1 MKTEMKS
8 SLKLFMRPFLVV
20 LGFMLLYA
28 LVHAVLGFYG
38 EKDSA
43 SISQNL
49 EKTEIERQNSALS
62 PKQEEANT
70 TTTATEE
77 NPTKDS
83 PLPLETATQ
92 KQENKQ
98 EIKQETKQENKQE
111 TKQENKQETK
121 QENKQETKQENKQ
134 ETKQE
139 NKQETKQEQEKEN
152 EPKQNSASSVQ
163 NNQKTP
169 TTPTIGKKPL
179 EYKVA
184 VSGVNVRA
192 FPSTKGKIL
201 GSLAKDKSVKVLE
214 IQNDWAKI
222 EFSNE
227 TKGYV
232 FLKLLKKAE

>member
-8 SLKLFMRPFLVV
+8 FLKLFAQPLLVV
-20 LGFMLLYA
+20 LAFMLLYA
-28 LVHAVLGFYG
+28 LAHAALGFYVK
-38 EKDSA
+38 KDSA
-43 SISQNL
+43 PISPNA
-49 EKTEIERQNSALS
+49 EKTEMERQNSALS

-77 NPTKDS
+77 SPTKDTA
-83 PLPLETATQ
+83 PPLETTA
-92 KQENKQ
+92 QEK
-98 EIKQETKQENKQE
+98 ETKQEI
-111 TKQENKQETK
+111 
-121 QENKQETKQENKQ
+121 
-134 ETKQE
+134 
-139 NKQETKQEQEKEN
+139 KQEQEKEN
-152 EPKQNSASSVQ
+152 ESKQDSVSPVQ

-169 TTPTIGKKPL
+169 TTPLIGKKPL

-201 GSLAKDKSVKVLE
+201 GLLLKNKSVKVLE
-214 IQNDWAKI
+214 IQNDWAEI
-222 EFSNE
+222 EFSNK

>member
-8 SLKLFMRPFLVV
+8 SLKLFVRPFLVV

-28 LVHAVLGFYG
+28 LAHAALGFYG

-49 EKTEIERQNSALS
+49 EKSEIEHQNSALS
-62 PKQEEANT
+62 PKQEETNA

-98 EIKQETKQENKQE
+98 E
-111 TKQENKQETK
+111 
-121 QENKQETKQENKQ
+121 
-134 ETKQE
+134 
-139 NKQETKQEQEKEN
+139 TKQEQEKEN
-152 EPKQNSASSVQ
+152 ESKQNSASPIQ
-163 NNQKTP
+163 NNQKTLS
-169 TTPTIGKKPL
+169 TPTIGKKPL
-179 EYKVA
+179 EYKAA
-184 VSGVNVRA
+184 VNSVNVRA

-201 GSLAKDKSVKVLE
+201 GSLAKNKSVKVLE

>member
-1 MKTEMKS
+1 MKS

-20 LGFMLLYA
+20 LAFMLLYA
-28 LVHAVLGFYG
+28 LVHAMLGFYVK
-38 EKDSA
+38 KDSA

-77 NPTKDS
+77 NPTKDTA
-83 PLPLETATQ
+83 PPLETAAQ
-92 KQENKQ
+92 EKENKQ
-98 EIKQETKQENKQE
+98 EN
-111 TKQENKQETK
+111 
-121 QENKQETKQENKQ
+121 
-134 ETKQE
+134 
-139 NKQETKQEQEKEN
+139 KQEQEKEN
-152 EPKQNSASSVQ
+152 EPKQNSVSPTQ
-163 NNQKTP
+163 NHQKTLS
-169 TTPTIGKKPL
+169 TSTMGKKPL

-184 VSGVNVRA
+184 VNSVNVRA
-192 FPSTKGKIL
+192 FPSTKGKII

-222 EFSNE
+222 ELSNK

>member
-8 SLKLFMRPFLVV
+8 SLKLFVRPFLVV

-28 LVHAVLGFYG
+28 LAHAVLGFYG

-62 PKQEEANT
+62 PKQEETNT
-70 TTTATEE
+70 ATTATEE

-83 PLPLETATQ
+83 PLPLETPTQ

-98 EIKQETKQENKQE
+98 ET
-111 TKQENKQETK
+111 
-121 QENKQETKQENKQ
+121 
-134 ETKQE
+134 
-139 NKQETKQEQEKEN
+139 KQETKQEQEKEN
-152 EPKQNSASSVQ
+152 ESKQNSVSPIQ
-163 NNQKTP
+163 NNQKTLS
-169 TTPTIGKKPL
+169 TPTIEKKPL
-179 EYKVA
+179 EYKAA

>member
-8 SLKLFMRPFLVV
+8 SLKLFVRPFLVV

-28 LVHAVLGFYG
+28 LVHVALGFYG

-62 PKQEEANT
+62 PKQEETNT

-83 PLPLETATQ
+83 PLPLETPTQ
-92 KQENKQ
+92 EKEN
-98 EIKQETKQENKQE
+98 
-111 TKQENKQETK
+111 
-121 QENKQETKQENKQ
+121 
-134 ETKQE
+134 KQE

-152 EPKQNSASSVQ
+152 EPKQNSASPTQ

-169 TTPTIGKKPL
+169 TTSTIGKKPL
-179 EYKVA
+179 EYKAA
-184 VSGVNVRA
+184 VNSVNVRA

-201 GSLAKDKSVKVLE
+201 GSLAKNKSVKVLE
-214 IQNDWAKI
+214 IQNDWAEI

>member
-1 MKTEMKS
+1 M
-8 SLKLFMRPFLVV
+8 
-20 LGFMLLYA
+20 LYA
-28 LVHAVLGFYG
+28 LVHAALGFYG

-49 EKTEIERQNSALS
+49 EKTEIEHQNSVLS

-77 NPTKDS
+77 NPTKDP

-92 KQENKQ
+92 KQE
-98 EIKQETKQENKQE
+98 T
-111 TKQENKQETK
+111 
-121 QENKQETKQENKQ
+121 
-134 ETKQE
+134 
-139 NKQETKQEQEKEN
+139 KQETKQEQEKEN

-169 TTPTIGKKPL
+169 TIPAIGKKPL

>member
-1 MKTEMKS
+1 MKTEMRY

-28 LVHAVLGFYG
+28 LVHAALGFYAK
-38 EKDSA
+38 KDSA

-62 PKQEEANT
+62 PKQEETNT

-77 NPTKDS
+77 NPTKDP

-92 KQENKQ
+92 
-98 EIKQETKQENKQE
+98 
-111 TKQENKQETK
+111 
-121 QENKQETKQENKQ
+121 KQ

-152 EPKQNSASSVQ
+152 EPKQNSASPAQ
-163 NNQKTP
+163 NNQKTLS
-169 TTPTIGKKPL
+169 TPTIGKKPL

-201 GSLAKDKSVKVLE
+201 GSLAKNKSVKVLE

>member
-8 SLKLFMRPFLVV
+8 SLKLFVPPFLVV
-20 LGFMLLYA
+20 LAFMLLYA
-28 LVHAVLGFYG
+28 LAHAALGFYG

-49 EKTEIERQNSALS
+49 EKTETERPNSALS
-62 PKQEEANT
+62 PKQEETNT

-77 NPTKDS
+77 NPTKDP

-92 KQENKQ
+92 KQE
-98 EIKQETKQENKQE
+98 I
-111 TKQENKQETK
+111 
-121 QENKQETKQENKQ
+121 
-134 ETKQE
+134 
-139 NKQETKQEQEKEN
+139 KQETKQEQEKEN
-152 EPKQNSASSVQ
+152 EPKQNSVSPVQ

-169 TTPTIGKKPL
+169 TTPLMGKKPL

-201 GSLAKDKSVKVLE
+201 GLLAKDKSVKVLE

>member
-1 MKTEMKS
+1 M
-8 SLKLFMRPFLVV
+8 
-20 LGFMLLYA
+20 LYA
-28 LVHAVLGFYG
+28 LAHAALGFYG

-49 EKTEIERQNSALS
+49 EKTEMERQNSTLS
-62 PKQEEANT
+62 PKQEETNT

-77 NPTKDS
+77 NPTKDP
-83 PLPLETATQ
+83 PLPLETPTQ
-92 KQENKQ
+92 EK
-98 EIKQETKQENKQE
+98 
-111 TKQENKQETK
+111 
-121 QENKQETKQENKQ
+121 
-134 ETKQE
+134 E

-152 EPKQNSASSVQ
+152 EPKQNSTSPIQ
-163 NNQKTP
+163 NHQKTLS
-169 TTPTIGKKPL
+169 TPTIGKKPL
-179 EYKVA
+179 EYKAA
-184 VSGVNVRA
+184 VNSVNVRA

-201 GSLAKDKSVKVLE
+201 GSLAKNKSVKVLE

>member
-1 MKTEMKS
+1 MKS
-8 SLKLFMRPFLVV
+8 SLKLFMRSFLVV

-28 LVHAVLGFYG
+28 LAHAALGFYG

-49 EKTEIERQNSALS
+49 EKTEIERSSTLS

-70 TTTATEE
+70 ATTATEE
-77 NPTKDS
+77 SPTKDS
-83 PLPLETATQ
+83 PFPLETPTQ
-92 KQENKQ
+92 
-98 EIKQETKQENKQE
+98 
-111 TKQENKQETK
+111 
-121 QENKQETKQENKQ
+121 
-134 ETKQE
+134 KQE

-152 EPKQNSASSVQ
+152 ESKQNSASPAQ
-163 NNQKTP
+163 NHQKTLS
-169 TTPTIGKKPL
+169 TPIIGKKPL
-179 EYKVA
+179 EYKAA
-184 VSGVNVRA
+184 VNSVNVRA

-201 GSLAKDKSVKVLE
+201 GSLAKNKSVKVLE

>member
-1 MKTEMKS
+1 MKS
-8 SLKLFMRPFLVV
+8 SLKLFVRSFLVV

-28 LVHAVLGFYG
+28 LAHAALGFYG

-43 SISQNL
+43 SISQKL

-62 PKQEEANT
+62 PKQEEANA

-83 PLPLETATQ
+83 PLPLETPTQ
-92 KQENKQ
+92 KQEA
-98 EIKQETKQENKQE
+98 
-111 TKQENKQETK
+111 
-121 QENKQETKQENKQ
+121 
-134 ETKQE
+134 KQE

-152 EPKQNSASSVQ
+152 ESKQNSASPIQ
-163 NNQKTP
+163 NNQKTLS
-169 TTPTIGKKPL
+169 TPTIGKKPL
-179 EYKVA
+179 EYKAA
-184 VSGVNVRA
+184 VNSVNVRA

-201 GSLAKDKSVKVLE
+201 GSLAKNKSVKVLE

>member
-20 LGFMLLYA
+20 LAFMLLYV
-28 LVHAVLGFYG
+28 LVHAALGFYVK
-38 EKDSA
+38 KDSA
-43 SISQNL
+43 SINQNL
-49 EKTEIERQNSALS
+49 EKTETERQNGALS
-62 PKQEEANT
+62 PKEESNA

-77 NPTKDS
+77 NPTKDTA
-83 PLPLETATQ
+83 PPLETATQ
-92 KQENKQ
+92 EK
-98 EIKQETKQENKQE
+98 ETKQEI
-111 TKQENKQETK
+111 
-121 QENKQETKQENKQ
+121 
-134 ETKQE
+134 
-139 NKQETKQEQEKEN
+139 KQEQEKEN
-152 EPKQNSASSVQ
+152 ESKQNSVSPVQ

-169 TTPTIGKKPL
+169 TTPLMGKKPL

-201 GSLAKDKSVKVLE
+201 GLLLKNKSVKVLE
-214 IQNDWAKI
+214 IQNDWAEI
-222 EFSNE
+222 EFSNK

>member
-8 SLKLFMRPFLVV
+8 SLKLFMRSLLVV
-20 LGFMLLYA
+20 LAFMLLYA
-28 LVHAVLGFYG
+28 LVHAALGFYVK
-38 EKDSA
+38 KDSA
-43 SISQNL
+43 PISPNV

-70 TTTATEE
+70 TTTATEQS
-77 NPTKDS
+77 PTKDTAP
-83 PLPLETATQ
+83 PLDTAA
-92 KQENKQ
+92 QEK
-98 EIKQETKQENKQE
+98 EN
-111 TKQENKQETK
+111 
-121 QENKQETKQENKQ
+121 
-134 ETKQE
+134 KQE

-152 EPKQNSASSVQ
+152 EPKQNSASPIQ

-169 TTPTIGKKPL
+169 TTPLMGKKPL

-184 VSGVNVRA
+184 VSGVNVHA

-201 GSLAKDKSVKVLE
+201 GLLLKNKSVKVLE
-214 IQNDWAKI
+214 IQNDWAEI
-222 EFSNE
+222 EFSNK

>member
-28 LVHAVLGFYG
+28 LVHVVLGFYG

-49 EKTEIERQNSALS
+49 EKTEIERQNSVLS

-83 PLPLETATQ
+83 PLPLETPTQ
-92 KQENKQ
+92 
-98 EIKQETKQENKQE
+98 KQETKQE
-111 TKQENKQETK
+111 TKQK
-121 QENKQETKQENKQ
+121 
-134 ETKQE
+134 
-139 NKQETKQEQEKEN
+139 QEKEN
-152 EPKQNSASSVQ
+152 ESKQNSTPPIQ
-163 NNQKTP
+163 NNQKTLS
-169 TTPTIGKKPL
+169 TPTIGKKPL

>member
-8 SLKLFMRPFLVV
+8 SLKLFVRPFLVV

-28 LVHAVLGFYG
+28 LAHAALGFYG

-62 PKQEEANT
+62 PKQEETNT

-98 EIKQETKQENKQE
+98 E
-111 TKQENKQETK
+111 
-121 QENKQETKQENKQ
+121 
-134 ETKQE
+134 
-139 NKQETKQEQEKEN
+139 TKQEQEKEN
-152 EPKQNSASSVQ
+152 ESKQNSASPAQ
-163 NNQKTP
+163 NHQKTLS
-169 TTPTIGKKPL
+169 TPTIEKKPL
-179 EYKVA
+179 EYKAA
-184 VSGVNVRA
+184 VNSVNVRA

-222 EFSNE
+222 EFSNK

>member
-8 SLKLFMRPFLVV
+8 SLKLFVRPFLVV

-28 LVHAVLGFYG
+28 LAHAALGFYG

-43 SISQNL
+43 SINQNL
-49 EKTEIERQNSALS
+49 EKTEIERQNSTLS

-70 TTTATEE
+70 ATTTTEE
-77 NPTKDS
+77 NPTKDP
-83 PLPLETATQ
+83 PLPLETTTQ
-92 KQENKQ
+92 EKEN
-98 EIKQETKQENKQE
+98 
-111 TKQENKQETK
+111 
-121 QENKQETKQENKQ
+121 
-134 ETKQE
+134 KQE

-152 EPKQNSASSVQ
+152 EPKQNNTSPTQ
-163 NNQKTP
+163 NHQKTLSA
-169 TTPTIGKKPL
+169 PTIGKKPL

-201 GSLAKDKSVKVLE
+201 GSLAKNKSVKVLE

>member
-1 MKTEMKS
+1 MKS

-28 LVHAVLGFYG
+28 LAHIVLGFYG

-49 EKTEIERQNSALS
+49 EKTEMERQNSVLS
-62 PKQEEANT
+62 PKQEETNT

-83 PLPLETATQ
+83 PLSLETATQ
-92 KQENKQ
+92 EK
-98 EIKQETKQENKQE
+98 
-111 TKQENKQETK
+111 
-121 QENKQETKQENKQ
+121 
-134 ETKQE
+134 E

-152 EPKQNSASSVQ
+152 EPKQNSASPTQ
-163 NNQKTP
+163 NHQKAP

>member
-8 SLKLFMRPFLVV
+8 SLKLFMWPLLVV
-20 LGFMLLYA
+20 LAFILLYTLA
-28 LVHAVLGFYG
+28 HVALGFYMK
-38 EKDSA
+38 KDSTP
-43 SISQNL
+43 ISPNA
-49 EKTEIERQNSALS
+49 EKTETERQNGALS

-70 TTTATEE
+70 TTTATEQ
-77 NPTKDS
+77 NPTKDTA
-83 PLPLETATQ
+83 PPLETAAQ
-92 KQENKQ
+92 KQE
-98 EIKQETKQENKQE
+98 T
-111 TKQENKQETK
+111 
-121 QENKQETKQENKQ
+121 
-134 ETKQE
+134 
-139 NKQETKQEQEKEN
+139 KQETKQEQEKEN
-152 EPKQNSASSVQ
+152 EPKQDSVSPVQ

-169 TTPTIGKKPL
+169 TTPLMGQKPL

-201 GSLAKDKSVKVLE
+201 GLLLKNKSVKVLE

-227 TKGYV
+227 KKGYV